1 MENNKGICIVKE
13 EILNSPIRKKLIE
26 DLNLPYKNTIK
37 EPLQEVVEL
46 IKSIESNKE
55 EPLKIVVLGEVKS
68 GKSSLVNSLIG
79 GDISE
84 VDVLEATSSI
94 IEIVYSNMPYTKT
107 YKDITKVGLNIDY
120 LKKINIV
127 DTPGLKSITINN
139 EEKTLNYIKNADLIL
154 FVIDATHLGQED
166 VIEALD
172 LISEYKNNIIGI
184 VNKCDLLSSDKE
196 EIIDYIKDEY
206 GIYIDEFFM
215 ISSYLEYQEKVLP
228 KVKIK
233 NTDLVVSNYNDL
245 KYEFNRLNDYINY
258 LIKNYKEEKNSSIK
272 SSLDRIIHKDIVC
285 HNDYLKTLCV
295 LCDELLRYNKLLQNK
310 SDYISAKMDFEIKD
324 WIDRIFFSDEI
335 QKIKLNIDLA
345 KLYINEEYIN
355 ELVNKKKIEL
365 DNLFFNEWSQC
376 LKEISN
382 EMDDDIKRYIN
393 DITYKNEYIDTQSF
407 KLEKNQATINELL
420 AVVGTGAVL
429 GATSGTVVSM
439 YSAILGASATST
451 TISAALMTYC
461 PPLLIAGTISGA
473 VGKVIYDKV
482 QDDKKSKELLNDI
495 DTFIEN
501 LKYKISE
508 NLKDIYEN
516 YSIEINYTTLEILK
530 NIKGIQTNKHEIEDT
545 IKDINIYIDKLK
557 TYIH

>member
-120 LKKINIV
+120 LKNINIA

-139 EEKTLNYIKNADLIL
+139 EQKTLNYIKNADLIL

-172 LISEYKNNIIGI
+172 LVSEYKNNIIGI

-228 KVKIK
+228 KVKTK
-233 NTDLVVSNYNDL
+233 STDLVLSNYNDL

-258 LIKNYKEEKNSSIK
+258 LIKNFQEEKNSSIK

-285 HNDYLKTLCV
+285 HNDYLKALCV
-295 LCDELLRYNKLLQNK
+295 LDDELLRYNKLLQNK

-345 KLYINEEYIN
+345 KLYINEGYIN

-393 DITYKNEYIDTQSF
+393 DITYKNEYIDTKSF
-407 KLEKNQATINELL
+407 KLEKNQATVNELL

-451 TISAALMTYC
+451 TISTALMTYC

-516 YSIEINYTTLEILK
+516 YSVEINYTTLEILK

>member
-120 LKKINIV
+120 LKKINIA

-139 EEKTLNYIKNADLIL
+139 EQKTLNYIKNADLIL

-172 LISEYKNNIIGI
+172 LVSEYKNNIIGI

-196 EIIDYIKDEY
+196 EVIDYIKDEY

-228 KVKIK
+228 KVKTK
-233 NTDLVVSNYNDL
+233 STDLVLSNYNDL

-258 LIKNYKEEKNSSIK
+258 LIKNFQEEKNSSIK

-285 HNDYLKTLCV
+285 HNDYLKALCV
-295 LCDELLRYNKLLQNK
+295 LDDELLRYNKLLQNK

-345 KLYINEEYIN
+345 KLYINEGYIN

-393 DITYKNEYIDTQSF
+393 DITYKNEYIDTKSF
-407 KLEKNQATINELL
+407 KLEKNQATVNELL

-451 TISAALMTYC
+451 TISTALMTYC

-516 YSIEINYTTLEILK
+516 YSVEINYTTLEILK
-530 NIKGIQTNKHEIEDT
+530 NIKGIQTNKYEIEDT